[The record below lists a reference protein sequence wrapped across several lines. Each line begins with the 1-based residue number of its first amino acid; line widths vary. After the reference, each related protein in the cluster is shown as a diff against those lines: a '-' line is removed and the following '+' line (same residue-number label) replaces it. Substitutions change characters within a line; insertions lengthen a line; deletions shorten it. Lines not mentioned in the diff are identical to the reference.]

1 MRAPKV
7 LLAPA
12 TSLLIAAA
20 IAGCGPFGEGGDGGA
35 GADAPVDAPSG
46 EEFVQRGDEIC
57 ASAQDQVAELRREPP
72 TNPAQSARFTQ
83 ELIGIS
89 EEEVAQLEDLE
100 APEERQDVFERYLRA
115 REQAIG
121 FLHEGLEAAKSE
133 DAAAYAE
140 AQANVAKGQV
150 ERAELAQQVGF
161 RECSGPLGGG
171 APPV

>member
-1 MRAPKV
+1 VRAPKV

-20 IAGCGPFGEGGDGGA
+20 IAGCGPFGDDGDDGGA
-35 GADAPVDAPSG
+35 GEGAVS
-46 EEFVQRGDEIC
+46 EREFVQRGDEIC
-57 ASAQDQVAELRREPP
+57 ASAQDQFAELRREPP

-121 FLHEGLEAAKSE
+121 FLHEGLEAARSE
-133 DAAAYAE
+133 DATAYAQ

-150 ERAELAQQVGF
+150 ERAELAQRVGF
-161 RECSGPLGGG
+161 KECSGPLGGG

>member
-20 IAGCGPFGEGGDGGA
+20 IAGCGPFGDGGDGGA
-35 GADAPVDAPSG
+35 GAPVDAPSG
-46 EEFVQRGDEIC
+46 EEVVQRGDEIG

-89 EEEVAQLEDLE
+89 EEEVM
-100 APEERQDVFERYLRA
+100 
-115 REQAIG
+115 
-121 FLHEGLEAAKSE
+121 
-133 DAAAYAE
+133 
-140 AQANVAKGQV
+140 VAVVPRPGRV
-150 ERAELAQQVGF
+150 TSSPSAVT
-161 RECSGPLGGG
+161 S
-171 APPV
+171 